1 MYFGRTRAGQFTKSK
16 LAIQLNL
23 SVCYWLTSVSGIV
36 CVRKISCYSLPLSH
50 RLFVPC
56 SVGRGVVVVAK
67 MRPRAFTCQGI
78 HFFIIIIIN
87 LVDNYIGIKVTQRV
101 TLRLQIQLS
110 PTKILSVSEV

>member
-78 HFFIIIIIN
+78 HLFIIIIIN
-87 LVDNYIGIKVTQRV
+87 LVDNYIGINFTVFV
-101 TLRLQIQLS
+101 FLPLCIYINEL
-110 PTKILSVSEV
+110 L